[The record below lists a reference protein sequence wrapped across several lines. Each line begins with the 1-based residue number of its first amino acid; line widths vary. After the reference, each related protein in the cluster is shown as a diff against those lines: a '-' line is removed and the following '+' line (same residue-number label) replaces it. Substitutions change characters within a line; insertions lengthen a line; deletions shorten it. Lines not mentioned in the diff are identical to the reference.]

1 MTMVALLHSGSF
13 FRLVN
18 ALKAAGNKKCVV
30 VEQCCGGLIT
40 ASIMAQ
46 PGASRIL
53 VGGSVV
59 YDTKSAKPL
68 LLNNDALYDSIR
80 SGPPV
85 SSLPPSP
92 TFTATDGFSSS
103 AEEEENYVASKL
115 HWTAETSVAF
125 CQNLGTDYAIAE
137 GS

>member
-1 MTMVALLHSGSF
+1 MVALLHSGSF

-80 SGPPV
+80 NGPP
-85 SSLPPSP
+85 LLTPPS
-92 TFTATDGFSSS
+92 TVDVSSS
-103 AEEEENYVASKL
+103 AEEENYIASKL